1 MALEPHHLSSDS
13 ISFEILFYE
22 SPQPMWIFDCNT
34 LAFLQ
39 VNDAAM
45 SVYGYSKAEFL
56 AMTIM
61 DIRPEESYGDVDL
74 NAVEGQ
80 YTNSLETQ
88 HVYKNKLVKHVEVT
102 TFPFTYNGI
111 KARLAY
117 VRDITAKRKRERLL
131 EYLNIAGQELA
142 LALDTDTALRKI
154 SNIIVPTYT
163 DWFTINILNGEQLD
177 ILLMINKDP
186 DYETWSRQ
194 HRLNNPITIHDDTIQ
209 GHVLRT
215 GESLLTPV
223 VTNEFLENSI
233 QNDDMLHTI
242 KRMNVRSTMIVPM
255 KVRNKVIGSINFIST
270 VEGRV
275 FDEIDLGFA
284 KDMAIRIG
292 LGLEN
297 ARLHEQA
304 QLEIKQRIVAEQKK
318 DEFISIAS
326 HELKTPITSLR
337 ASVQILK
344 RNFHKDPAAQVVPK
358 LLDTADNS
366 ILKLTSL
373 VEELLDVSRIEGGQI
388 RLEKK
393 VFNLYNLVN
402 DCCVNTSL
410 LGSHQLIITGD
421 KNLEVNADAIRIE
434 QVVVNL
440 LSNAIKYSP
449 QANNVNIEIKK
460 IGNQAEVVVIDGG
473 IGIDEEKI
481 ANLFERYYRVDS
493 SGLQYAGLGLGLYIS
508 AELVRMHGGK
518 IGVTSKLGVGSSF
531 WFTLPLD

>member
-1 MALEPHHLSSDS
+1 MATELNNLSSDS

-34 LAFLQ
+34 LAFLE
-39 VNDAAM
+39 VNNAAIE
-45 SVYGYSKAEFL
+45 VYGYSKAEFL

-61 DIRPEESYGDVDL
+61 DIRPKESFADVDM
-74 NAVEGQ
+74 NAIDGQ
-80 YTNSLETQ
+80 YTNNLETR
-88 HVYKNKLVKHVEVT
+88 HLYKNKLIKHVEVT
-102 TFPFTYNGI
+102 TFPFSYNGI

-117 VRDITAKRKRERLL
+117 ARDVTAKRKRERLL

-154 SNIIVPTYT
+154 SDLIVPTYT

-194 HRLNNPITIHDDTIQ
+194 HRLKYPVTIHDDTIQ

-223 VTNEFLENSI
+223 VTDEFLEKSI

-270 VEGRV
+270 VEGRA
-275 FDEIDLGFA
+275 FDEIDLAFA

-304 QLEIKQRIVAEQKK
+304 QVEIKERIKAEQKK

-337 ASVQILK
+337 AAVQILK
-344 RNFHKDPAAQVVPK
+344 RSFHKEPTAQIVPK

-366 ILKLTSL
+366 ILKLTNL
-373 VEELLDVSRIEGGQI
+373 VEELLDVSKIEGGQI

-402 DCCVNTSL
+402 DCCLNTSM
-410 LGSHQLIITGD
+410 LGTHQFNISGD
-421 KNLEVNADAIRIE
+421 KDLEINADALRIE
-434 QVVVNL
+434 QVVINL

-449 QANNVNIEIKK
+449 LAQQVEIHINK
-460 IGNQAEVVVIDGG
+460 IGNQAEVIVKDKG
-473 IGIDEEKI
+473 IGIEEEKMQH
-481 ANLFERYYRVDS
+481 LFDRYYRVDS

-508 AELVRMHGGK
+508 AELIRMHGGK

-531 WFTLPLD
+531 WFTLPLN